1 MQHAGP
7 RAGRLNFTAS
17 EQPRIELPQRDR
29 DHGQN
34 VAADC
39 TVVLRTNRRTTV
51 LGWKAVKAAVLANQ
65 IDEAGVIYRVVAVLR
80 RAGLR
85 SRPCTRERLS

>member
-7 RAGRLNFTAS
+7 RAGRLNFTAN
-17 EQPRIELPQRDR
+17 EQPRIELSQRDR

-39 TVVLRTNRRTTV
+39 TVVLRTNRADDGFVSYLFPCCVRE
-51 LGWKAVKAAVLANQ
+51 LFSP
-65 IDEAGVIYRVVAVLR
+65 VA
-80 RAGLR
+80 
-85 SRPCTRERLS
+85 